1 MDFIIQH
8 NIININQHGFLKNR
22 NTITAIFE
30 FIEKIL
36 KGLDEREAVLALFID
51 LSKAFDCV
59 DHEILLKKLNSL
71 GLRGPVLKWI
81 ASYLSKRKQFV
92 GLNTAKGY
100 YSQDTV
106 ENNIKI
112 PQGSI
117 LGPLFFILYVNDL
130 VILENNA
137 FLVKYADDTSMMVKN
152 KNIDTLIEETNK
164 LVFEL
169 NMWFKLNKLKLN
181 ATKTNLVGFQL
192 TSNTI

>member
-36 KGLDEREAVLALFID
+36 KGLDEREAVLALLID
-51 LSKAFDCV
+51 LLKAFDCV

-92 GLNTAKGY
+92 G
-100 YSQDTV
+100 
-106 ENNIKI
+106 
-112 PQGSI
+112 
-117 LGPLFFILYVNDL
+117 
-130 VILENNA
+130 
-137 FLVKYADDTSMMVKN
+137 
-152 KNIDTLIEETNK
+152 
-164 LVFEL
+164 
-169 NMWFKLNKLKLN
+169 
-181 ATKTNLVGFQL
+181 
-192 TSNTI
+192 